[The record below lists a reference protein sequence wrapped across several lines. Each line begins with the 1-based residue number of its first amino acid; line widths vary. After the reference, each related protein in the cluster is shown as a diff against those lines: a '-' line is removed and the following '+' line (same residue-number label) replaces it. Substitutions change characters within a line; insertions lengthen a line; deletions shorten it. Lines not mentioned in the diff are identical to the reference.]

1 MKIIFRRPAKRSS
14 FTKPMKHYCLI
25 AASLLCC
32 IHQCIAKS
40 RAANGPYVQAMDG
53 PSVFYARCIP
63 DDNEGN
69 KGTTTIYRVKK
80 AGDEKVDSYNWY
92 SPDGVILGW
101 SPIAGKVAAMS
112 LRERA
117 SSPDEQIEF
126 AFHLGGK
133 LLQSYT
139 TASLKALGIEIGPSF
154 EGDQARFKV
163 IGCVQVPQTNE
174 YDFVIE
180 SSSGERFAFDILTGK
195 LRTP

>member
-1 MKIIFRRPAKRSS
+1 MKRRI
-14 FTKPMKHYCLI
+14 LI
-25 AASLLCC
+25 VALSVCC
-32 IHQCIAKS
+32 IHICYAWKRVAN
-40 RAANGPYVQAMDG
+40 RAYVQAMEG

-63 DDNEGN
+63 SEDEGN
-69 KGTTTIYRVKK
+69 KGTTTIYRVNKG
-80 AGDEKVDSYNWY
+80 GDEKVDSYNWY

-101 SPIAGKVAAMS
+101 SPIEGKVAAIS

-117 SSPDEQIEF
+117 SGRNKQIEF

-139 TASLKALGIEIGPSF
+139 TQSLGVLGIEIGPSF
-154 EGDQARFKV
+154 EGGEQARFKV
-163 IGCVQVPQTNE
+163 VGCVQVPQTNE

-180 SSSGERFAFDILTGK
+180 SSGGRKFAFDILTGK

>member
-1 MKIIFRRPAKRSS
+1 
-14 FTKPMKHYCLI
+14 MKHYCLFTV
-25 AASLLCC
+25 SLLFW
-32 IHQCIAKS
+32 IHQGFAKS

-53 PSVFYARCIP
+53 QSVFYARCIP
-63 DDNEGN
+63 NENEGN
-69 KGTTTIYRVKK
+69 KGTTTIYRVNK
-80 AGDEKVDSYNWY
+80 AGDEIVDSYNWY

-117 SSPDEQIEF
+117 SSRDKQIEF

-139 TASLKALGIEIGPSF
+139 TASLGAMGIEIGPSLF
-154 EGDQARFKV
+154 DGDEARFK
-163 IGCVQVPQTNE
+163 ILGCVQVPRTNE

-180 SSSGERFAFDILTGK
+180 SSSGKKFSFDILTGK

>member
-1 MKIIFRRPAKRSS
+1 MKRL
-14 FTKPMKHYCLI
+14 TLI
-25 AASLLCC
+25 VALSLCC
-32 IHQCIAKS
+32 IHICYAWKRVAN
-40 RAANGPYVQAMDG
+40 RAYVQAMDG

-63 DDNEGN
+63 SEDEGN
-69 KGTTTIYRVKK
+69 KGTTTVYRVNK
-80 AGDEKVDSYNWY
+80 ADDEKVDSYNWY
-92 SPDGVILGW
+92 SPNGVILGW

-117 SSPDEQIEF
+117 SSRDKQIEF

-139 TASLKALGIEIGPSF
+139 NASLEALGIEIGPTF
-154 EGDQARFKV
+154 GVEGDRARFKV
-163 IGCVQVPQTNE
+163 IGCLQVPRTNE

-180 SSSGERFAFDILTGK
+180 SSGGKKFAFDILTGN